1 MAKAKDGDT
10 LRVHYT
16 GRLED
21 GTTFDTS
28 RGGDPLEFT
37 LGGGQ
42 IIPGFERGV
51 AGMEPG
57 EVRQITI
64 APEDAYGEHNPD
76 MVVRVERSQLP
87 DDLDPQVG
95 EQLEMR
101 QGEHTFVV
109 TVIDSD
115 DDSITLDGNHP
126 LAGKTLNFEIELVEI
141 VGA

>member
-21 GTTFDTS
+21 GTMFDTS

-42 IIPGFERGV
+42 LIPGFERGV
-51 AGMEPG
+51 TGMEPG
-57 EVRQITI
+57 EVRQVTI
-64 APEDAYGEHNPD
+64 GPEEAYGEHNPE

-87 DDLDPQVG
+87 PDLDPQVG

-101 QGEHTFVV
+101 QGEQTFVV
-109 TVIDSD
+109 TVTGAD
-115 DDSITLDGNHP
+115 DESITLDGNHP
-126 LAGKTLNFEIELVEI
+126 LAGKTLSFEIELVEI
-141 VGA
+141 IGA